1 MKKCIISFGKWNKR
15 YLNIIIAIAFLLVN
29 NFIFGYIF
37 DGEKDYEIRFIDTG
51 KFSNHFLIHQIN
63 NYIFCMFLSGY
74 RFIKEK
80 EEERKTIDVLENQN
94 EIGYSGSFSNAI
106 ILIYREQYANDN
118 TNNSK
123 YVIIFTVLLYIILE
137 QTKIIFKKFFLHMDF
152 WMFELHALVI
162 LNYFM
167 FKIKN
172 YEHQILAIYE
182 NFIPYILKIII
193 VMLTK
198 IEGNTDKAIYVKYFV
213 GAFCVALIIY
223 VLYAFLLSYTFIKLQ
238 KLIDLK
244 FISLNLILFIYG
256 LFGFLFCFILCCIF
270 TFINC
275 ENEISSYL
283 FKVKDNN
290 KYYIDNFRV
299 YLNLLTTESDVYK
312 EIISLLLGG
321 IFYVYYK
328 YYTFKIIE
336 TLTPYHKTFSYPI
349 YYFFQKFILLC
360 VKGNQ
365 IFTDKNSMP
374 KYKLI
379 LDISSDFIAIILYLI
394 YLEII
399 ELNFCGFNFNLRS
412 NIIIRG
418 DRETLKFLSDDNINN
433 QKDGE
438 NSENDDS
445 SSHSHH
451 SEVYE

>member
-1 MKKCIISFGKWNKR
+1 MKKCIISFGKWNKK

-80 EEERKTIDVLENQN
+80 EEQRKTIDVLENQN

-172 YEHQILAIYE
+172 YEHQKFAIYA
-182 NFIPYILKIII
+182 NFIPYILKLII
-193 VMLTK
+193 VRLTK
-198 IEGNTDKAIYVKYFV
+198 IEGNTDKAIYVKYF
-213 GAFCVALIIY
+213 FSTIYIALIIY
-223 VLYAFLLSYTFIKLQ
+223 FLYAFLLSYTFIKLQ
-238 KLIDLK
+238 KLVDLK

-328 YYTFKIIE
+328 YFTFKIIE

-365 IFTDKNSMP
+365 IFTDKNSKP

-412 NIIIRG
+412 NIIKRG
-418 DRETLKFLSDDNINN
+418 DRETLKFLSDDNINIE
-433 QKDGE
+433 KDGD